1 MNAETPTFCKE
12 FSMKNNNCNFS
23 ILCES
28 ISDSK
33 LKEPNS
39 AKSLKKYKKGLSIK
53 VKKISK
59 FKHDFPYDEDKKKRK
74 HHSHKFKERNYDIHN
89 ATDFIKNHKFKL
101 RNDFD
106 KKHVEKFLL
115 SKEEAFKIPFLLAE
129 ELSSTTV
136 KS

>member
-1 MNAETPTFCKE
+1 MNSETPTFCKE
-12 FSMKNNNCNFS
+12 FSLKTNNRNFS
-23 ILCES
+23 SLCES

-33 LKEPNS
+33 CKEPNS
-39 AKSLKKYKKGLSIK
+39 AISLRKYKKGLSLQ
-53 VKKISK
+53 VKKMSK
-59 FKHDFPYDEDKKKRK
+59 FKHENVHDEHKKKKK
-74 HHSHKFKERNYDIHN
+74 HHSHKFKKRNYDIHN
-89 ATDFIKNHKFKL
+89 VTDFIKNHKFKL

-129 ELSSTTV
+129 ELSSTSV